1 LVSGLNFYSNNSFRN
16 RMQSSLIIS
25 TYNWPEALEL
35 VLLSVLSQTQMPDEI
50 IVADDG
56 STKETVSL
64 IEDFKTKF
72 SIPLIHVWHEDD
84 GFRKSVILNKAIAQ
98 AKGEYI
104 IQADG
109 DCILHSNYVED
120 HLHFAKANTYLFG
133 SRVNIQKEYLDV
145 LFSKKQ
151 TEFNVFSKGIK
162 KRTRALHIPFLSQFY
177 HASNEFSK
185 KYRGCNTSYYK
196 SDFIA
201 VNGYNE
207 DFKGWGR
214 EDSELALRFHN
225 FGLQGKR
232 IRYRGIVFHIYHNE
246 KSKSRLEINNDIELQ
261 TIANKVVWC
270 KNGIDKYLGEAN

>member
-1 LVSGLNFYSNNSFRN
+1 MVSGLNFYLRYLDKQ
-16 RMQSSLIIS
+16 MKATLIIS
-25 TYNWPEALEL
+25 TYNWPQALEL
-35 VLLSVLSQTQMPDEI
+35 VLLSALNQTQMPDEI

-56 STKETVSL
+56 STIDTTSL
-64 IEDFKTKF
+64 IERFKTKF
-72 SIPLIHVWHEDD
+72 NIPLVHVWHEDD

-98 AKGEYI
+98 AKGDYI

-109 DCILHSNYVED
+109 DCVLHSNYVED
-120 HLHFAKANTYLFG
+120 HVHYALENTYLFG
-133 SRVNIQKEYLDV
+133 SRVNIQKEYLDT
-145 LFSKKQ
+145 LFEEKRIR
-151 TEFNVFSKGIK
+151 FNAFSKGIK

-177 HASNEFSK
+177 KASDQFSK
-185 KYRGCNTSYYK
+185 KYRGCNTSYFK
-196 SDFIA
+196 SDFVA

-232 IRYRGIVFHIYHNE
+232 LRYRGIVFHIYHNE

-261 TIANKVVWC
+261 TIANKSVWC
-270 KNGIDKYLGEAN
+270 KNGVDKYLSE

>member
-1 LVSGLNFYSNNSFRN
+1 
-16 RMQSSLIIS
+16 MKSSLIIS
-25 TYNWPEALEL
+25 TYNWPQALEL
-35 VLLSVLSQTQMPDEI
+35 VLLSALNQTQLPNEI

-56 STKETVSL
+56 STEDTRDL
-64 IEDFKTKF
+64 IDSFKSKF
-72 SIPLIHVWHEDD
+72 KIPLIHVWHEDD
-84 GFRKSVILNKAIAQ
+84 GFRKSVILNKAIAKAQ
-98 AKGEYI
+98 SEYI

-120 HLHFAKANTYLFG
+120 HLQFAHKNTYLFG
-133 SRVNIQKEYLDV
+133 SRVNIQEAHLNT
-145 LFSKKQ
+145 LFENKQ
-151 TEFNVFSKGIK
+151 TIFHAFSKGIK

-177 HASNEFSK
+177 SASSEFSK
-185 KYRGCNTSYYK
+185 KYRGCNTSYFK
-196 SDFIA
+196 SDFIS

-225 FGLQGKR
+225 FGLQGRR

-261 TIANKVVWC
+261 TIANKTVWC
-270 KNGIDKYLGEAN
+270 KNGIDKYLSEDN